1 MKIERCFWAS
11 VCVASALIA
20 FWAGRWSAPDTFNLA
35 QERPGQKVFSLPQ
48 PNEGKSS
55 PKTGR
60 VAGKIVVSGKNQTI
74 IREIPVVSG
83 SSTAEKIDPTPI
95 LNPMPPTTDPF
106 VQAALESENEA
117 IKAELAAVLRE
128 SGLSEDEIDEQLAAF
143 DLAIA
148 PQEQELE
155 ASGDLSPEQLAE
167 EIEMNLLMSG
177 TPREEIDQIVHG
189 FMSGLMPP
197 E

>member
-1 MKIERCFWAS
+1 
-11 VCVASALIA
+11 V
-20 FWAGRWSAPDTFNLA
+20 GRSSAPDIVNLA
-35 QERPGQKVFSLPQ
+35 QERPGQKAFSPPQ
-48 PNEGKSS
+48 PNEGKSI
-55 PKTGR
+55 PKKGN
-60 VAGKIVVSGKNQTI
+60 ASGKIVVSGKNQTI
-74 IREIPVVSG
+74 IREIPAVSG
-83 SSTAEKIDPTPI
+83 SSTVEKIDPTPL
-95 LNPMPPTTDPF
+95 LNPMPPAMDPF
-106 VQAALESENEA
+106 VQAELESENEA

-148 PQEQELE
+148 PQEQEPE

-167 EIEMNLLMSG
+167 EIEMNLLLFG